1 MSVTGSITGA
11 DGVKDVRLDNAATE
25 ATLKLLL
32 DAVKAQGGL
41 GAAQQVAGI
50 AGKAGIDSNVINSA
64 TAATTENTV
73 AVQQDTKA
81 ANEWADGVKKSA
93 NITIDRFGILN
104 QTILGLM
111 NGTQQASNVVNL
123 LSTQLPGAIGEVV
136 AGMGKLIAMQE
147 ESFAAYQQISAAGIN
162 FSGSLTNMRLAA
174 ANSYLTLNEFTNLM
188 KNNSEAFAK
197 MGGTADQGA
206 IAFSKVSKEL
216 MQSDAGEKLMALGYT
231 TEQVNQGMATYIAVT
246 GGRNAQEMKDTKALA
261 ASSAEYMAELD
272 DLAQITGKSK
282 DQQEQA
288 LKEATAN
295 QAYQSYLLTL
305 DEEGRKK
312 ANTAML
318 EANAK
323 GGKGAAEALQSQ
335 LLGLP
340 PMTKAAQEFTAV
352 APRMA
357 AANIKMAD
365 AVNDASKGVGDIKR
379 AGGELGLA
387 ANQTKKDLGD
397 TGKALIMQGGSF
409 SNTIGAIFG
418 TANRNAQQGVE
429 TMEDVEKQRAGL
441 EAKRKERESSQAD
454 DMAKA
459 TAGFKKLGAELF
471 DIFSP
476 LLTVAGKLAM
486 AIGTVAGFIGNLLS
500 GFNSFLNSLGTFGE
514 VIKGLVVAGLAL
526 AAIQKVAAAKNIA
539 GSTTET
545 LLERAKGI
553 LPGKAASTGGVA
565 GRALPAAAGSPLGAL
580 GGVTTP
586 PGGEG
591 FIGFIKGLGRG
602 LASLAPIAV
611 PMLIGAGAVAGV
623 IGILGAGV
631 AAAIALVGLSLP
643 TFAKGLSSLGE
654 LDGGNLI
661 KVAAGIGALGISMV
675 AFTAG
680 SALSA
685 VGSAFTA
692 VANLFTGGG
701 VVKQISNTVS
711 ALTPIL
717 PQLSALGPAINN
729 YAQGIV
735 AFGKAVN
742 TVDIAKAEQLKKMMA
757 GSPVADSI
765 KAAGAQMIQAAT
777 NIALGTGTE
786 KAKTAELDVKP
797 SVRLSNEEKTHNEL
811 VALNTTMKDLLK
823 YVKDT
828 ADNTKRT
835 HDATKSLSGNLFA

>member
-50 AGKAGIDSNVINSA
+50 AGKAGIDSNIINSA
-64 TAATTENTV
+64 TAATAENTV

-81 ANEWADGVKKSA
+81 ANEWADNVRKSA
-93 NITIDRFGILN
+93 NITFEKFGLLN
-104 QTILGLM
+104 QTILSLI
-111 NGTQQASNVVNL
+111 NGTQQASTLVGGFGTILEKTNPVLGMMV
-123 LSTQLPGAIGEVV
+123 I
-136 AGMGKLIAMQE
+136 GMGKLIAMQE

-174 ANSYLTLNEFTNLM
+174 ANSYLTLSEFTNLM
-188 KNNSEAFAK
+188 RNNSEAFAR

-206 IAFSKVSKEL
+206 VAFSKVSKEL
-216 MQSDAGEKLMALGYT
+216 MQSETGEKLMALGYT

-486 AIGTVAGFIGNLLS
+486 AIGTVAGFIGNLIGGL
-500 GFNSFLNSLGTFGE
+500 NSFLNSLGDR
-514 VIKGLVVAGLAL
+514 KSVV
-526 AAIQKVAAAKNIA
+526 
-539 GSTTET
+539 
-545 LLERAKGI
+545 
-553 LPGKAASTGGVA
+553 
-565 GRALPAAAGSPLGAL
+565 
-580 GGVTTP
+580 
-586 PGGEG
+586 
-591 FIGFIKGLGRG
+591 
-602 LASLAPIAV
+602 
-611 PMLIGAGAVAGV
+611 
-623 IGILGAGV
+623 
-631 AAAIALVGLSLP
+631 
-643 TFAKGLSSLGE
+643 
-654 LDGGNLI
+654 
-661 KVAAGIGALGISMV
+661 
-675 AFTAG
+675 
-680 SALSA
+680 
-685 VGSAFTA
+685 
-692 VANLFTGGG
+692 
-701 VVKQISNTVS
+701 
-711 ALTPIL
+711 
-717 PQLSALGPAINN
+717 
-729 YAQGIV
+729 
-735 AFGKAVN
+735 
-742 TVDIAKAEQLKKMMA
+742 
-757 GSPVADSI
+757 
-765 KAAGAQMIQAAT
+765 
-777 NIALGTGTE
+777 
-786 KAKTAELDVKP
+786 
-797 SVRLSNEEKTHNEL
+797 
-811 VALNTTMKDLLK
+811 
-823 YVKDT
+823 
-828 ADNTKRT
+828 
-835 HDATKSLSGNLFA
+835 